1 VRRSAATSAG
11 LTECNGR
18 AALNSRH
25 GNRTAEAD
33 PTDENSVRT
42 RAMLAMLVTVA
53 ASCTTETRRPAT
65 TAWVV
70 TPDGIGAIRVGMTAD
85 ELRRAV
91 GDVPGANPTADCSYV
106 RPSSAPAGVS
116 VMLAHGQVARVDI
129 DSAGVRSDAGV
140 AVGDSAAKVADVY
153 ATRMTATPHKYIPG
167 AQYLTV
173 RSASPADST
182 RRMVFETE
190 NGRVTRFRTGRVPE
204 VEWVERCG

>member
-1 VRRSAATSAG
+1 MGIAPAKP
-11 LTECNGR
+11 
-18 AALNSRH
+18 
-25 GNRTAEAD
+25 D
-33 PTDENSVRT
+33 PTNENSVRT
-42 RAMLAMLVTVA
+42 RRMLVMLVTLA
-53 ASCTTETRRPAT
+53 ASCTPETRRPAS

-91 GDVPGANPTADCSYV
+91 GDVAGANHTADCSYV
-106 RPSSAPAGVS
+106 RPSGAPAGVS
-116 VMLAHGQVARVDI
+116 VMLARGQVARVDI
-129 DSAGVRSDAGV
+129 DSAGVSSDAGV
-140 AVGDSAAKVADVY
+140 AVGDSAAEVAGAY
-153 ATRMTATPHKYIPG
+153 AKRMTATPHKYVPG
-167 AQYLTV
+167 GQYLTV